1 MLGVSCSERGGLSS
15 KRGRG
20 RAEVKQFWKSS
31 GMEGAADAV
40 GSGAVSSHRRTA
52 AECLSSCEGD
62 FLALEPPE
70 QPAALGL

>member
-1 MLGVSCSERGGLSS
+1 
-15 KRGRG
+15 
-20 RAEVKQFWKSS
+20 
-31 GMEGAADAV
+31 MEGAADAV

-52 AECLSSCEGD
+52 AGFLSSCEGD